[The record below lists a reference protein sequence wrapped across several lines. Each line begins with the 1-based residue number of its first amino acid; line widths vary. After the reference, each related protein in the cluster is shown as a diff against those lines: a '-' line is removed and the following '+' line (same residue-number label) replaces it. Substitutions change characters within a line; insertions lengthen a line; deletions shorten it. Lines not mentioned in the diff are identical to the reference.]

1 MQKIFVACLLALC
14 MIFSAISVQ
23 AYPELNEKPNVA
35 VMQFQNKAL
44 VSREINDILA
54 QNTGNLGNAAQVS
67 EFLIKSLSKTKRF
80 VLVEREGSLQVSNE
94 LSYSQSG
101 MTNTADAPQI
111 GKQRS
116 AHYLIFGSLTGLT
129 SKDSGASANANL
141 PVGISGSV
149 GGTKRTV
156 VADII
161 FRFVNVETSEIVLSV
176 DGRGESSRA
185 DARLTINAKGE
196 EVYEADDSDS
206 SNSPVPLEG
215 KSVTQSNFDITIGGQ
230 KFSGVQVA
238 NAIKKAVLDAVYNKK
253 WGLLAE
259 LDGTAKGERF

>member
-1 MQKIFVACLLALC
+1 MQKIFSACLLALC
-14 MIFSAISVQ
+14 MIFHAISVQ

-54 QNTGNLGNAAQVS
+54 QNVSSLGNAAQVS

-80 VLVEREGSLQVSNE
+80 FLVEREGSLQVTNE
-94 LSYSQSG
+94 ISFSQSEI
-101 MTNTADAPQI
+101 TNTSDALQI
-111 GKQRS
+111 GNQRA

-129 SKDSGASANANL
+129 TKESGASANANL
-141 PVGISGSV
+141 PIGISGSA

-161 FRFVNVETSEIVLSV
+161 FRFVNVETGEIVLSV
-176 DGRGESSRA
+176 DGRGESARA
-185 DARLTINAKGE
+185 DATLTINKKDE
-196 EVYEADDSDS
+196 EVYEADNSDS
-206 SNSPVPLEG
+206 SNSPLPLDG
-215 KSVTQSNFDITIGGQ
+215 KSVTQSSIEITIGSQ

-238 NAIKKAVLDAVYNKK
+238 NAIKKAVSDAIYNKK